1 MLITYQK
8 QLELPL
14 LKVLQENNTRWWSIL
29 IMLERLIEIVTAVN
43 GVLCSQ
49 GKKHLVIT
57 KYDYDNM
64 KLIVDLLRPFQ
75 DAI

>member
-1 MLITYQK
+1 MLISYEK
-8 QLELPL
+8 QLQLPF

-29 IMLERLIEIVTAVN
+29 IMLERLLEIVTAVN
-43 GVLCSQ
+43 RVLCSQ

-57 KYDYDNM
+57 EYDYDNM

-75 DAI
+75 EAT